1 MTVKNEEGE
10 AMAKFD
16 RKMAH
21 IRLFE
26 LTVCAM
32 MGAIAFALKVA
43 MANLP
48 NIEPV
53 TMLLMLCTLIFGY
66 KAFLSCSVYVL
77 LEGIFFGISTW
88 WVPYL
93 YAWPILILITL
104 PLRRFRNPFLFSAV
118 ATVYGFLFGFFFLPV
133 NYFVYNMQGR
143 PDLVIAYIVQDFE
156 FNLYHAIGNAVIVT
170 LLLPPLRIAMEKAVQ
185 RVRKGMKV

>member
-1 MTVKNEEGE
+1 
-10 AMAKFD
+10 MAKFD

-88 WVPYL
+88 WV
-93 YAWPILILITL
+93 PILILITL